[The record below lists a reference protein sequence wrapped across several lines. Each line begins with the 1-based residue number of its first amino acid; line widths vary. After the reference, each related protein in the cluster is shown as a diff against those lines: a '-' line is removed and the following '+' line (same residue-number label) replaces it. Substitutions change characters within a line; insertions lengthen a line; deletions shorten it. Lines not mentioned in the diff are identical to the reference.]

1 MRFLRRIWYFVSG
14 KQRDADLADEM
25 AFHREMKRQELR
37 NRGVADVD
45 LEMATTQALG
55 NALAARERAHDVW
68 VWREHVGALDSALT
82 DIT

>member
-1 MRFLRRIWYFVSG
+1 
-14 KQRDADLADEM
+14 
-25 AFHREMKRQELR
+25 MKRQELR